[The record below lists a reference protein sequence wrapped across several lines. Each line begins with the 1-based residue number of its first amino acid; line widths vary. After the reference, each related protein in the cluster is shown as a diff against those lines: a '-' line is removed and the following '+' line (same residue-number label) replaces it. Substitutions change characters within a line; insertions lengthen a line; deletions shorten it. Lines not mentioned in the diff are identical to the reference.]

1 MPEITSSKPAQQKR
15 VQRVR
20 QLAKLLDE
28 AILIPGINKRIGL
41 DPIIGLIPGG
51 GDTLTMLLSAYIVV
65 EAALLGLPAA
75 TLLKMVGNIV
85 IDAFAGTV
93 PVLGDLFDVVSKANI
108 RNLKLLDAHL
118 AEPEFR
124 AKTDKILVIFIVV
137 LLAIVIISFSLV
149 AALLFSLALK
159 LFGR

>member
-1 MPEITSSKPAQQKR
+1 MPEIIALKPAQQKR

-28 AILIPGINKRIGL
+28 AILIPGTNKRIGL

-51 GDTLTMLLSAYIVV
+51 GDTLSMLMSAYIVV
-65 EAALLGLPAA
+65 EAALLGLPAT
-75 TLLKMVGNIV
+75 TLLPMVGNIV

-93 PVLGDLFDVVSKANI
+93 PVVGDLFDVVSKANT

-118 AEPEFR
+118 AAPEFR
-124 AKTDKILVIFIVV
+124 AKSDKLLVIFIVA
-137 LLAIVIISFSLV
+137 LLAIVIISFSLI
-149 AALLFSLALK
+149 AAMLFSLVSK
-159 LFGR
+159 FFWG

>member
-1 MPEITSSKPAQQKR
+1 MPEIIALKPAQQKR

-28 AILIPGINKRIGL
+28 AILIPGTNKRIGL

-51 GDTLTMLLSAYIVV
+51 GDTLTMLMSAYIVV
-65 EAALLGLPAA
+65 EAALLGLPAS
-75 TLLKMVGNIV
+75 TLLRMVGNIV
-85 IDAFAGTV
+85 IDAFAGTI
-93 PVLGDLFDVVSKANI
+93 PVLGDLFDVVSKANT

-124 AKTDKILVIFIVV
+124 AKADKILVVFIVA
-137 LLAIVIISFSLV
+137 LLAIVIISFALV
-149 AALLFSLALK
+149 ATLLFSFVFK
-159 LFGR
+159 LFGN